1 MTAND
6 SNAKPRGGLSSQK
19 DGGSVEAPKPE
30 PKPYGQDPVAVVG
43 MGCRLPGESTSP
55 HKLWKFL
62 ERAGCANNEPP
73 ESRFNFKTHFDGS
86 RKPKTMR
93 SPGGM
98 FLETVDPQ
106 EFDAPFFSIS
116 SAEALAMDPQQRQLL
131 EVVYECLENA
141 GITLE
146 SVDGARVGCFVGSYA
161 VGETYLCL
169 FTVRFVD
176 HCRICTDYEAMQARD
191 PDDRVP
197 GVTVGVGRA
206 ILSNRLSHFLNI
218 KGPSMTID
226 TACSGSLVAL
236 DVACRYLQSKETDG
250 AIVAAANL
258 YLSPEHV
265 MDTGPMKGASSLSGK
280 CHTFDVKADG
290 YIKAEGVNAVML
302 KRLDDAIRDG
312 DPIRAVI
319 RGTAT
324 NSDGRT
330 PGIAS
335 PSAEA
340 QAAAIRAAYA
350 NAGISDLSE
359 TAYLECHGT
368 GTQAG
373 DPTEVSGASSVFSAC
388 RDQPLV
394 IGSIKSNLGHSEPAA
409 GISGLLK
416 AVLAIENGVIPGNPT
431 FITPSP
437 KIDFEKL
444 KVRATRTAISW
455 PQTAVKRASVN
466 SFGYGGS
473 NAHVVVEEATKW
485 SKPTHVSSHRRV
497 SDLDNFFDDDE
508 AEEGRAFTLVF
519 SANDESALLANVKAL
534 SAHLIN
540 PEVSVKLPDLAY
552 TLSERRTRHF
562 HRGYLVAKSNS
573 IDEASINLGKKGAE
587 SPRIGFVFTGQGAQW
602 SQMGKGLIEA
612 FPEAKALI
620 QRLDKV
626 LQSLPN
632 PPKWTLLGEL
642 TEVRSP
648 QVLRQPEFSQ
658 PLVTALQLAITDI
671 LRTWNV
677 EAQAVVGHSSG
688 EIAAACA
695 AGLLSQEDAIKA
707 AYYRGQAAVVER
719 SGSTKSGLGMLAA
732 GLGPDDMESYLSGL
746 EDQVQIACYNSP
758 NSVTLSGT
766 LSALDEVKTR
776 LVDDSHFARL
786 LQVDLAYHSKFM
798 DAIGRKYEEML
809 SPVFEPEPLSAARA
823 RMFSSVTG
831 KELDQATDV
840 PYWKANMVCPVRFD
854 QAVESMVSGKNGAN
868 FLIEIGPSGALAGP
882 ISQIKK
888 ALPSEGAGVQYC
900 TALSRGQDSVNS
912 MFDVAGRLF
921 VADAKV
927 DLARVNGADSSKPS
941 VIVDLPN
948 YTWNHSTKYWY
959 ESEASKDWRNRL
971 FPHHDLIGT
980 KTLGTSYHAPVWK
993 KALLVD
999 DLSWLVDHKMGPEI
1013 IFPAA
1018 GFIAMAIEGASQISE
1033 ALSILE
1039 QKPRPSNPTYHV
1051 RNITFPKALVLEES
1065 EKSKLML
1072 SMASRTGKN
1081 DPWFD
1086 FKISSLVGDVWSEH
1100 CRGLVRIEE
1109 SYQKSAPRAVLAPIN
1124 HPASG
1129 KLWYKAMEDVGYG
1142 FGPVFQKHLETEC
1155 TSGQRKSRSLIDLTV
1170 PPSDY
1175 VQSQYPMHPA
1185 CIDACLQTCAPAL
1198 WKGNRSSVNAVLIPA
1213 IIDDLEISSTAASP
1227 STGMSVASASYVG
1240 VGRPEEAKNYM
1251 ADATVYEPESG
1262 AFLFQVRGLRFHK
1275 LEMSAGSYANH
1286 KFTRLSWKPDVTAI
1300 TQEGLNNVQN
1310 FLKPGPD
1317 PASSAVQAMLDLF
1330 AHKTPNLKLAEIV
1343 LIPNDYSSLW
1353 LEESSASSTVLR
1365 EACRKYA
1372 FASSDA
1378 KALVNVR
1385 EKYCGKLSGDLHLF
1399 DSSKPLGGLPLD
1411 EVDFDV
1417 VILRMD
1423 NAAHGS
1429 LNAVVKSARSL
1440 LHEGGLVLFAEYVDG
1455 AQVREKKSDCDV
1467 PALMDTC
1474 GFEDLRSISCDS
1486 SNVLSTAFIAT
1497 AVTKSINDLTKKEID
1512 LVHFSAPTAR
1522 THQIRES
1529 LSSYGWE
1536 ISEHS
1541 IESESLV
1548 FNSTVLVV
1556 DELSSPLFPA
1566 ITHNQ
1571 WDALKKLAGSNHQ
1584 ILWVTEGSQF
1594 EVTRPE
1600 KAMIHGL
1607 TRTIRAEDPSVR
1619 ITTLDVE
1626 ESAGRHTV
1634 PTINSVLRGLNNE
1647 NHLTTTDHEL
1657 VERRGMTY
1665 VSRLLPDDPVNTA
1678 SDEELHG
1685 RALEELS
1692 LHDSPSTVR
1701 MRAERLGTFES
1712 LCYTEVSNKELPLD
1726 DNMVEVELEA
1736 AGLNFKDLAVTMGI
1750 VPENEFL
1757 LGLEGAGRIRR
1768 PGTTAYA
1775 VGDRVLVFVKGTFSN
1790 RIITTNERVYPIP
1803 EWLSFEEAATLASVY
1818 LVSLYSLYDLA
1829 NTQPG
1834 QRVLIHSATGGLG
1847 IACIQICKYIGAEVF
1862 ATAGS
1867 EEKRAF
1873 LREQFGIPAS
1883 NIFHSRT
1890 TQFASEL
1897 MAATNNEGV
1906 DVIINS
1912 LTGDL
1917 LEESWRCIREG
1928 GTMVELGKK
1937 DMLDR
1942 NYLPMEQFGRNV
1954 SYRCFD
1960 MAHRHVSDQVI
1971 ARLLRQLMPLVED
1984 GTFKPITP
1992 ITTFPFDDIP
2002 AAFRYMRSANHQGK
2016 IVISNGARK
2025 DVKVMARPAQRELKL
2040 RGDVS
2045 YLLVGGLK
2053 GLCGS
2058 LAIELARKGAKHL
2071 IPLARSGYSDDMS
2084 QAAIKNIQAEGC
2096 EVQLM
2101 QGDVAN
2107 IEDVRRVF
2115 KAANYPIAGVIQGA
2129 MVLRD
2134 KIYTAMTH
2142 RDFHDVIGC
2151 KVMGTWNLH
2160 HAALEEKLKLDFF
2173 SMLSSISGVVGQR
2186 GQANYAAAN
2195 AFLDAFACYRR
2206 RLGLQANSID
2216 LGAVEEVGYISRNS
2230 DLLQIFDPS
2239 TWSPINEPLFHRIVQ
2254 YSIMQQV
2261 SPLNPASAAQLI
2273 SGIAVPLGPESS
2285 LLSDARFAGLCFGAT
2300 QTGGAGAD
2308 AKDKDLQTLLLLV
2321 QSGADAASVLEA
2333 AVTVVNQLF
2342 VRILRLA
2349 EPMEPAKPLSSYG
2362 LDSLAAV
2369 ELRNVIRKDLG
2380 AELTTLDITNASSL
2394 IALCE
2399 KVVSKMQ

>member
-6 SNAKPRGGLSSQK
+6 ANAKPRGGLSSQK
-19 DGGSVEAPKPE
+19 DGGAAKAPQKE

-43 MGCRLPGESTSP
+43 MGCRLPGDSTSP

-62 ERAGCANNEPP
+62 ERAGIANNEPP
-73 ESRFNFKTHFDGS
+73 ESRFNFKAHYDGS

-98 FLETVDPQ
+98 FLENVDPR

-116 SAEALAMDPQQRQLL
+116 STEALAMDPQQRQLL

-141 GITLE
+141 GVTLE
-146 SVDGARVGCFVGSYA
+146 SIDGARVGCFVGSYA
-161 VGETYLCL
+161 V
-169 FTVRFVD
+169 
-176 HCRICTDYEAMQARD
+176 DYEAMQARD

-197 GVTVGVGRA
+197 GVTVGIGRA

-265 MDTGPMKGASSLSGK
+265 MDTGAMKGASSLSGK

-290 YIKAEGVNAVML
+290 YMKAEGVNAVML

-350 NAGISDLSE
+350 NAGITDLSA

-373 DPTEVSGASSVFSAC
+373 DPTEVTGASSVFSAS
-388 RDQPLV
+388 RDPDHPLV

-416 AVLAIENGVIPGNPT
+416 AVLAIENAVIPGNPT

-455 PQTAVKRASVN
+455 PQTAIKRASVN

-473 NAHVVVEEATKW
+473 NAHVVVEEAAKW
-485 SKPTHVSSHRRV
+485 SKPTHVLSHRRV
-497 SDLDNFFDDDE
+497 YDLDSLFDDDE
-508 AEEGRAFTLVF
+508 AEESRAFTLVF
-519 SANDESALLANVKAL
+519 SANDEGALLANVKAL

-562 HRGYLVAKSNS
+562 HRGYLVTKSTA
-573 IDEASINLGKKGAE
+573 IDETSINLGKKGAE
-587 SPRIGFVFTGQGAQW
+587 APRIGFVFTGQGAQW

-632 PPKWTLLGEL
+632 PPKWTLLSEL

-658 PLVTALQLAITDI
+658 PLVTALQLAISDI
-671 LRTWNV
+671 LKTWNV

-732 GLGPDDMESYLSGL
+732 GLGPNDMQSYLSGF

-758 NSVTLSGT
+758 NSVTLRNF
-766 LSALDEVKTR
+766 VRTR
-776 LVDDSHFARL
+776 R
-786 LQVDLAYHSKFM
+786 VDLAYHSKYM

-809 SPVFEPEPLSAARA
+809 SPVFEPEPLSAAQA
-823 RMFSSVTG
+823 TMFSSVTG
-831 KELDQATDV
+831 KELDQTTDV

-854 QAVESMVSGKNGAN
+854 QAVESMVSRKSGAN

-888 ALPSEGAGVQYC
+888 ALPGEGAGVQYC
-900 TALSRGQDSVNS
+900 TALTRGQYSINS
-912 MFDVAGRLF
+912 LFDVAGRLF
-921 VADAKV
+921 VADANV
-927 DLARVNGADSSKPS
+927 DLARVNGANSPRPS

-948 YTWNHSTKYWY
+948 YAWNHSTKYWY

-993 KALLVD
+993 KTLLVD
-999 DLSWLVDHKMGPEI
+999 DLSWLMDHKMGPEI

-1033 ALSILE
+1033 ALSVFE

-1051 RNITFPKALVLEES
+1051 RNITFPKALVLEEG
-1065 EKSKLML
+1065 EKSKVML

-1086 FKISSLVGDVWSEH
+1086 FKVSSLVGDVWSEH
-1100 CRGLVRIEE
+1100 CRGLVRIED
-1109 SYQKSAPRAVLAPIN
+1109 SFHKSAPRPVLAPIN
-1124 HPASG
+1124 HPSSG

-1155 TSGQRKSRSLIDLTV
+1155 TSGQRKSRSLVDLTI

-1175 VQSQYPMHPA
+1175 LQSHYPMHPA

-1213 IIDDLEISSTAASP
+1213 IIDDLEISSAAASP

-1240 VGRPEEAKNYM
+1240 VGRPEETKNYM

-1275 LEMSAGSYANH
+1275 LEMTAGSHANH
-1286 KFTRLSWKPDVTAI
+1286 KFTRLAWKPDVTAI
-1300 TQEGLNNVQN
+1300 TQEGLTNVQN

-1317 PASSAVQAMLDLF
+1317 PALSAVQTMLDLF
-1330 AHKTPNLKLAEIV
+1330 AHKMPHLKLAEIV
-1343 LIPNDYSSLW
+1343 LIPNDFSSLW
-1353 LEESSASSTVLR
+1353 LEETNASSSVLR
-1365 EACRKYA
+1365 EACRKYV
-1372 FASSDA
+1372 FASSEA

-1385 EKYCGKLSGDLHLF
+1385 EKYSGKLSGDLHLF
-1399 DSSKPLGGLPLD
+1399 DSSKPSGGLPLD
-1411 EVDFDV
+1411 YGDFDV
-1417 VILRMD
+1417 VILRMND
-1423 NAAHGS
+1423 LSHGF
-1429 LNAVVKSARSL
+1429 LNAVAKSARSL
-1440 LHEGGLVLFAEYVDG
+1440 LHEGGLVLLAEYHDG
-1455 AQVREKKSDCDV
+1455 AQVCEKSPDFDV

-1474 GFEDLRSISCDS
+1474 GFEDLRSISCNFS
-1486 SNVLSTAFIAT
+1486 EVLSSAFIAT
-1497 AVTKSINDLTKKEID
+1497 AVTKLINDLTKKEID

-1529 LSSYGWE
+1529 LASYGWE
-1536 ISEHS
+1536 ISDHS
-1541 IESESLV
+1541 IDSERLV
-1548 FNSTVLVV
+1548 FNSTVVVV

-1566 ITHNQ
+1566 ITDNQ
-1571 WDALKKLAGSNHQ
+1571 WEALKKLAASDRQ

-1634 PTINSVLRGLNNE
+1634 PTINSVLRGLSNE
-1647 NHLTTTDHEL
+1647 NYHANTDHEL
-1657 VERRGMTY
+1657 VERRGMIFI
-1665 VSRLLPDDPVNTA
+1665 SRLLPDDPVNTA
-1678 SDEELHG
+1678 SDEALHG

-1712 LCYTEVSNKELPLD
+1712 LCYTGINDKELPLD

-1775 VGDRVLVFVKGTFSN
+1775 VGDRVLVFAKGTFAN

-1803 EWLSFEEAATLASVY
+1803 ESLSFEEAATLASVY

-1847 IACIQICKYIGAEVF
+1847 IACIQICKHIGAEVF

-1867 EEKRAF
+1867 EEKREF

-1912 LTGDL
+1912 LTGEL

-1942 NYLPMEQFGRNV
+1942 NYLSMAPFERNA

-1971 ARLLRQLMPLVED
+1971 ARLLKQLMPLVDD

-2016 IVISNGARK
+2016 IVISSGTRK
-2025 DVKVMARPAQRELKL
+2025 DVKVMARPPPRELRL

-2151 KVMGTWNLH
+2151 KVKGTWNLH
-2160 HAALEEKLKLDFF
+2160 HAALEEKLNLDFF

-2254 YSIMQQV
+2254 YSIMQQI

-2285 LLSDARFAGLCFGAT
+2285 LLSDARFAGLCFGAS
-2300 QTGGAGAD
+2300 QAGGVGTD

-2399 KVVSKMQ
+2399 KVVAKMQ